1 MGFCINCGQTLAEGA
16 HFCSNCGV
24 AVGET
29 AARAAQ
35 RKTVYDGELYK
46 CPNCA
51 ERLDSF
57 MTVCP
62 TCGYELRGAKGSS
75 VVKEFAEKLEQI
87 ESVRTDTNKV
97 YSVIGDMFG
106 KFNKTDK
113 QKINLIRSFSI
124 PNTKEDIVEFV
135 ILAASNIDLR
145 LYGFSG
151 GDPNSSQ
158 RAISDAWL
166 AKFEQAYDKARFSF
180 SNSPDFLNIKEI
192 HDQKMKQ
199 LNKVKRGKKLVF
211 ISIILA
217 YIFLMIFV
225 GIMAYLGR

>member
-16 HFCSNCGV
+16 HFCSNCGF

-29 AARAAQ
+29 NTGTSQ

-87 ESVRTDTNKV
+87 ESLRTDANKV
-97 YSVIGDMFG
+97 YSVIGDIFG
-106 KFNKTDK
+106 KFNKTDE

-124 PNTKEDIVEFV
+124 PNTKEDILEFM
-135 ILAASNIDLR
+135 ILAASNIDLK
-145 LYGFSG
+145 LY
-151 GDPNSSQ
+151 
-158 RAISDAWL
+158 I
-166 AKFEQAYDKARFSF
+166 
-180 SNSPDFLNIKEI
+180 
-192 HDQKMKQ
+192 
-199 LNKVKRGKKLVF
+199 
-211 ISIILA
+211 
-217 YIFLMIFV
+217 MI
-225 GIMAYLGR
+225 

>member
-1 MGFCINCGQTLAEGA
+1 MEFCINCGHALAEGA
-16 HFCSNCGV
+16 HFCSDCGV

-29 AARAAQ
+29 NTGASQ

-51 ERLDSF
+51 EKLDSF
-57 MTVCP
+57 KSFCS
-62 TCGYELRGAKGSS
+62 TCGYELRGAKGAS
-75 VVKEFAEKLEQI
+75 VVKEFAKKLEQI
-87 ESVRTDTNKV
+87 ESVRTDTKKV
-97 YSVIGDMFG
+97 YSVIGDIFG
-106 KFNKTDK
+106 KFNKTDE

-151 GDPNSSQ
+151 GNPNSSQ

-180 SNSPDFLNIKEI
+180 ANSPDFLNIKEI
-192 HDQKMKQ
+192 HDQKMKA
-199 LNKVKRGKKLVF
+199 LNKVKRGNKLVF

-225 GIMAYLGR
+225 GIMAYLDR